1 MTSPAGSGGA
11 AEAGPAA
18 ERRLTLLDCVAIGV
32 NGIVGSGVY
41 LMLSRLAGLAGAAS
55 VVGLFA
61 CGALCVA
68 IALCFAELG
77 GMFDRSGGTYVYAEA
92 AFGRVVGFAVGCMS
106 MATGVL
112 AFAAVSRGFADAL
125 GAAVPSLGPAGKS
138 AVAVGLVIGFSAVNA
153 FGVKAGARTSDALS
167 IIKMVPLVALALFG
181 LAWVKADAVA
191 GMFQAPPA
199 GGSWGGA
206 VAGSAFVAVF
216 MYSGFEFVAVPAGE
230 AKDARRT
237 VPLAILGSLVGAM
250 ALYCVVQLVAVSVLP
265 DLAAR
270 QHPLM
275 DVAVVVG
282 GERARVVLWA
292 ASLVSMMGFTAGSA
306 LVAPRYF
313 TALAEDGYLPRGLT
327 RRNRW
332 AAPGIAIAVSA
343 TVSSALALFL
353 GYGSLVDV
361 SNVALFGQYIPAALA
376 VPVLRWR
383 RKDAPR
389 RYVLPGGPAIPA
401 VALLGSLA
409 LLWAARPGRAEWAFS
424 GKVLLVGAAVWGLTV
439 VVRRGLASRGRA
451 G

>member
-1 MTSPAGSGGA
+1 MTSPGSSGA
-11 AEAGPAA
+11 EVAAAVPA
-18 ERRLTLLDCVAIGV
+18 RRLSLLDCVAIGV

-41 LMLSRLAGLAGAAS
+41 LLLSPLAARAGAAS

-77 GMFDRSGGTYVYAEA
+77 GMFDRSGGTYVYAQA
-92 AFGRVVGFAVGCMS
+92 AFGRVAGFAVGCMS
-106 MATGVL
+106 TATGVL

-125 GAAVPSLGPAGKS
+125 GAAVPGLGEAGKGL
-138 AVAVGLVIGFSAVNA
+138 VAVGLVVGFSAVNA

-167 IIKMVPLVALALFG
+167 IVKMVPLVALALAG
-181 LAWVKADAVA
+181 LAWVKADAVS
-191 GMFQAPPA
+191 GMFRPPET
-199 GGSWGGA
+199 GSWGGA
-206 VAGSAFVAVF
+206 VAGSAFLAVF

-230 AKDARRT
+230 ARDARRT
-237 VPLAILGSLVGAM
+237 IPLAILGSLVGSM

-265 DLAAR
+265 DLASR

-275 DVAVVVG
+275 DVAQAVA
-282 GERARVVLWA
+282 GERGRAVLWA
-292 ASLVSMMGFTAGSA
+292 ASLVSMLGFTAGSA

-327 RRNRW
+327 RLNGW
-332 AAPGIAIAVSA
+332 GAPGVAIAVSA
-343 TVSSALALFL
+343 LISSALALWA

-389 RYVLPGGPAIPA
+389 RYVLPGGPAIPG
-401 VALLGSLA
+401 VALVGSLA
-409 LLWAARPGRAEWAFS
+409 LLWAARPGLEEWAFS
-424 GKVLLVGAAVWGLTV
+424 GKVLVVGAVVWGLTV
-439 VVRRGLASRGRA
+439 AARRGLALRGRA

>member
-1 MTSPAGSGGA
+1 MTSPASSG
-11 AEAGPAA
+11 A

-41 LMLSRLAGLAGAAS
+41 LLLAPLSARAGAAS

-61 CGALCVA
+61 CGALCVS

-125 GAAVPSLGPAGKS
+125 GAAVPALGEAGKG
-138 AVAVGLVIGFSAVNA
+138 AVAVGLVVGFSAVNA
-153 FGVKAGARTSDALS
+153 FGVKAGARASDALS
-167 IIKMVPLVALALFG
+167 IIKMVPLVALALVG

-191 GMFQAPPA
+191 GMFRAPA

-206 VAGSAFVAVF
+206 VAGSAFLAVF

-265 DLAAR
+265 DLATR

-275 DVAVVVG
+275 DVAVVVA
-282 GERARVVLWA
+282 GERARSVLWA
-292 ASLVSMMGFTAGSA
+292 ASLVSMLGFTAGSA

-313 TALAEDGYLPRGLT
+313 TALAEDGYLPLGLT

-332 AAPGIAIAVSA
+332 AAPGIAIVVSA
-343 TVSSALALFL
+343 VISSALALWA

-361 SNVALFGQYIPAALA
+361 SNVALFGQYLPAALA

-389 RYVLPGGPAIPA
+389 RYVLLGGPAIPA
-401 VALLGSLA
+401 VAFLGSLA
-409 LLWAARPGRAEWAFS
+409 LLWTARPGRQEWAFS

-439 VVRRGLASRGRA
+439 AARRGLARRGRA

>member
-1 MTSPAGSGGA
+1 
-11 AEAGPAA
+11 
-18 ERRLTLLDCVAIGV
+18 
-32 NGIVGSGVY
+32 
-41 LMLSRLAGLAGAAS
+41 
-55 VVGLFA
+55 
-61 CGALCVA
+61 
-68 IALCFAELG
+68 
-77 GMFDRSGGTYVYAEA
+77 
-92 AFGRVVGFAVGCMS
+92 
-106 MATGVL
+106 
-112 AFAAVSRGFADAL
+112 
-125 GAAVPSLGPAGKS
+125 
-138 AVAVGLVIGFSAVNA
+138 GFSAVNA

-361 SNVALFGQYIPAALA
+361 SNVALYGQYIPAALE
-376 VPVLRWR
+376 
-383 RKDAPR
+383 
-389 RYVLPGGPAIPA
+389 I
-401 VALLGSLA
+401 
-409 LLWAARPGRAEWAFS
+409 GR
-424 GKVLLVGAAVWGLTV
+424 
-439 VVRRGLASRGRA
+439 
-451 G
+451 